1 MGRPRRVPR
10 AEHVL
15 KGRILTAIVMLAVLS
30 VALTS
35 FSTQAW
41 IAFVALIAA
50 LAGWEWGGLA
60 GWSSMPRIAYG
71 AGLGALV
78 ALVSIVSGLWQGV
91 LTPATLVP
99 VLLVSV
105 VFWAVF
111 AFPWLLRRWAL
122 GHGLAAFLVGLVVI
136 LPTALA
142 MIILRETD
150 VALLLSAM
158 AVVWVAD
165 IAAYFSGRAFGR
177 RKLAPAISPGK
188 SWEGVYGA
196 IIGVELY
203 GLVLVFAFGI
213 ELSAGMLILGALAL
227 VVLTA
232 VSVVGDLF
240 ESLLKRQAGIK
251 DSSGLLP
258 GHGGVLD
265 RIDSLT
271 STLPMV
277 ACAMLLLSV

>member
-1 MGRPRRVPR
+1 M
-10 AEHVL
+10 L
-15 KGRILTAIVMLAVLS
+15 KARILTAIVMLAVLS

-41 IAFVALIAA
+41 IVFVAVIAA

-60 GWSSMPRIAYG
+60 GWSSTPRIAYG
-71 AGLGALV
+71 AGLGAL
-78 ALVSIVSGLWQGV
+78 LV
-91 LTPATLVP
+91 
-99 VLLVSV
+99 LVSV
-105 VFWAVF
+105 ISDLWAGALSAPALLPFLLISIVFWVTL
-111 AFPWLLRRWAL
+111 AFPWLLRRWTL
-122 GHGLAAFLVGLVVI
+122 GRGLGAFVLGFVVV

-142 MIILRETD
+142 MIILREVN
-150 VALLLSAM
+150 VALLLAAM

-196 IIGVELY
+196 IVGVELY
-203 GLVLVFAFGI
+203 GLALVFAFDF
-213 ELSAGMLILGALAL
+213 ELSVGLIILGALAL

-277 ACAMLLLSV
+277 ACAVLLLSV

>member
-1 MGRPRRVPR
+1 MLKARV
-10 AEHVL
+10 
-15 KGRILTAIVMLAVLS
+15 LTAIVMLIVLS
-30 VALTS
+30 VALTT

-41 IAFVALIAA
+41 IAFIVLIAS

-60 GWSSMPRIAYG
+60 GWASTARVGYG
-71 AGLGALV
+71 AALGALV
-78 ALVSIVSGLWQGV
+78 AILAMMSGLSSGQIDAAVLAAMLLVSIV
-91 LTPATLVP
+91 
-99 VLLVSV
+99 
-105 VFWAVF
+105 FWVAL
-111 AFPWLLRRWAL
+111 AFPWLARRWAL
-122 GHGLAAFLVGLVVI
+122 GSGAAAVLTGAVVVV
-136 LPTALA
+136 PTALA
-142 MIILRETD
+142 MIFLREKS
-150 VALLLSAM
+150 VGLLLAAM

-196 IIGVELY
+196 VAAVELY
-203 GLVLVFAFGI
+203 GLALSIGLGI
-213 ELSAGMLILGALAL
+213 ELSAGALITGAGALA
-227 VVLTA
+227 VLTA
-232 VSVVGDLF
+232 ISVIGDLF

-258 GHGGVLD
+258 GHGGILD

-277 ACAMLLLSV
+277 ACAVLLLSP

>member
-1 MGRPRRVPR
+1 MLKARV
-10 AEHVL
+10 
-15 KGRILTAIVMLAVLS
+15 LTAIVMLAVLS
-30 VALTS
+30 VALTT
-35 FSTQAW
+35 FNTHAW
-41 IAFVALIAA
+41 IAFIVLIAS

-60 GWSSMPRIAYG
+60 GWVPPVRVGYG
-71 AGLGALV
+71 AAMGASV
-78 ALVSIVSGLWQGV
+78 AVLAMVSGLSGGQVDTPV
-91 LTPATLVP
+91 LVAM
-99 VLLVSV
+99 LLVSV
-105 VFWAVF
+105 VFWIVL
-111 AFPWLLRRWAL
+111 AFPWLSRRWTL
-122 GHGLAAFLVGLVVI
+122 GGGVGAVLVGAVVVV
-136 LPTALA
+136 PTALA
-142 MIILRETD
+142 MIFLRETS
-150 VALLLSAM
+150 VVLLLAAM

-196 IIGVELY
+196 IVAVEIYGLALAIAFGVEL
-203 GLVLVFAFGI
+203 
-213 ELSAGMLILGALAL
+213 SAWMLITGAMAL

-232 VSVVGDLF
+232 ISVIGDLF

-258 GHGGVLD
+258 GHGGILD

-277 ACAMLLLSV
+277 ACAVLLLSP